1 MDLLFHEM
9 PDKKWYIILDDD
21 TYLVRPSLKL
31 LLDHLDHHQPLYIG
45 NAVGDYRGRFAH
57 GGSGV
62 VLSGEAMR
70 RLFSNPDVVKRAY
83 IESLDEIW
91 GDKLVATTLQ
101 KVGVYL
107 DERFNHHFN
116 GEYPAIT
123 RIAADRFCSPI
134 VSFHGL
140 RQQGEMAEVG
150 RALGPLSQP
159 LLWSQVWDVFGKYPV
174 DDLALESAQVD
185 QDHVGGGGD
194 NAESRAWRGVHNAAA
209 CQAKCEGDKGMCL
222 AWTFVPGEGT
232 CMTSSW
238 MIIGDD
244 NAQGKISGVNWQ
256 RLDAMRRLCTPSW

>member
-21 TYLVRPSLKL
+21 TYLVRPSLRL
-31 LLDHLDHHQPLYIG
+31 LLNHLDHQQPLYIG

-70 RLFSNPDVVKRAY
+70 RLFSSPDVVKRAY
-83 IESLDEIW
+83 VESLDETW

-116 GEYPAIT
+116 GEYPTIT

-140 RQQGEMAEVG
+140 RQPGEMAEVG
-150 RALGPLSQP
+150 RALGSLSQP
-159 LLWSQVWDVFGKYPV
+159 LLWSQVWDVFGRYPV
-174 DDLALESAQVD
+174 DDLAQESAQVD

-194 NAESRAWRGVHNAAA
+194 VGKSRTWRGVPNAEA
-209 CQAKCEGDKGMCL
+209 CQARCEGDKGTCL
-222 AWTFVPGEGT
+222 AWTFVPVEGRCT
-232 CMTSSW
+232 TSSW
-238 MIIGDD
+238 MIIGNDD
-244 NAQGKISGVNWQ
+244 ARGKISGVNWQ
-256 RLDAMRRLCTPSW
+256 SLDAMRRRCTPAW